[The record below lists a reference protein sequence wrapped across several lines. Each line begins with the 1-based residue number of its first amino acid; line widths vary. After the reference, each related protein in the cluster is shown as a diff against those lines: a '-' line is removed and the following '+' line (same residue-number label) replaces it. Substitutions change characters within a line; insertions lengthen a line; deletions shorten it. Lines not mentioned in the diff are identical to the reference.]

1 MIFLTNEPRK
11 LKLPSKSIE
20 GNVAWRSPSNIA
32 LIKYWGKFGEQLP
45 MNPSLSFTLKKSYT
59 TTTIEYT
66 YSSKKGKSLKL
77 YLGRKRNTGFEEKL
91 MRMIDQRLLQYLP
104 WLDYTQLKIHTE
116 NTFPHSAGIASSAS
130 AMSAFALCLLSI
142 EEELFQYKFQ
152 KNEFYRN
159 ASFLARLC
167 SGSACRSI
175 YPGYN
180 LWGSLEEIVDASD
193 AYAVQVND
201 LVNPFYQSIHDA
213 ILIVSS
219 REKHISSTQGHSLM
233 KNHPFAAGRHL
244 QVKENL
250 QMLIKFMQSNVTPEF
265 FRVIENE
272 ALSLH
277 GLMMSSN
284 PGYLLLKPR
293 SLDIIEKIYNFR
305 ERENI
310 ALGFTMD
317 AGPNIHL
324 LYFDKDKKEVRKFI
338 KNELLTFCE
347 NNQWI
352 DDKLGPGAQKMKIN
366 QY

>member
-11 LKLPSKSIE
+11 LKLPSKSME
-20 GNVAWRSPSNIA
+20 GNVAWKSPSNIA

-59 TTTIEYT
+59 KTSIEYA
-66 YSSKKGKSLKL
+66 YSTKKSKSLKL
-77 YLGRKRNTGFEEKL
+77 YLGRKRITNFEEKL
-91 MRMIDQRLLQYLP
+91 MGVINKRLLQYLP

-142 EEELFQYKFQ
+142 EEELFHSKFQ

-159 ASFLARLC
+159 ASFIARLC

-175 YPGYN
+175 YGGYN
-180 LWGSLEEIVDASD
+180 LWGSLKEIVDSSD
-193 AYAVQVND
+193 AYAVPVNNLID
-201 LVNPFYQSIHDA
+201 PFYNSIHDA
-213 ILIVSS
+213 ILIVSA
-219 REKHISSTQGHSLM
+219 REKDVSSSQGHSLM

-244 QVKENL
+244 QVNDNL
-250 QMLIKFMQSNVTPEF
+250 QMMLKDMQNKDTPDF
-265 FRVIENE
+265 FRIIENE

-284 PGYLLLKPR
+284 PGYLLIKPG

-305 ERENI
+305 EKENI

-324 LYFDKDKKEVRKFI
+324 LYFDKDKKEVRNFI
-338 KNELLTFCE
+338 RNELLQFCE
-347 NNQWI
+347 NGQWI
-352 DDKLGPGAQKMKIN
+352 DDKLGPGAQKVKIN
-366 QY
+366 E